1 MKNLLTPSRESLADL
16 QRQRADK
23 LAAVKAEVTA
33 SNVLARVHDDVAPAR
48 AALAA
53 FDSQQSAALSN
64 WARGR
69 VTGRPTAAA
78 AHRAELV
85 AAVAD
90 AEQASADATA
100 AQAECQ
106 ANVERLSAPLAGID
120 KKIREAAKIVI
131 IEQSTALLPEV
142 KAAIETAEN
151 LRHRLDAARAEVMN
165 GFEFGRNDYPE
176 AGAALVA
183 FDAAREAAQAR
194 PVASAD
200 TTSWRKF
207 AAALER
213 DAKISFEDAQA
224 MAVPPTP
231 ISSISADVATAAMNA
246 AMSYPSNG
254 IQR

>member
-33 SNVLARVHDDVAPAR
+33 SNVLARVHGDGAPAR

-120 KKIREAAKIVI
+120 KKIREAAKLIA
-131 IEQSTALLPEV
+131 IEQATALLPEV

-176 AGAALVA
+176 AGAALAA
-183 FDAAREAAQAR
+183 FDAARGIAEAR
-194 PVASAD
+194 PATTAD
-200 TTSWRKF
+200 PASWRKF

-231 ISSISADVATAAMNA
+231 FVPTAADSATAAMLA
-246 AMSYPSNG
+246 VVSFPS
-254 IQR
+254 QSVQH